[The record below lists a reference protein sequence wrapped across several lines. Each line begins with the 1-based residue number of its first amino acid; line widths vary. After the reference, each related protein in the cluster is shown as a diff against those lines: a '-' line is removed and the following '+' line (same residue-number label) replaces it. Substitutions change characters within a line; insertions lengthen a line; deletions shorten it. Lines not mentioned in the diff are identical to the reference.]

1 MGQPIVQLVTPGVWV
16 TANFKETQLEH
27 IRTGQP
33 VEISADAFPSVK
45 IRGEVETFSVG
56 TGWRLPGRRSPGAQ
70 TGRPPRPQRYRS
82 VRCALGV
89 AAAVSI
95 PKVLQ

>member
-33 VEISADAFPSVK
+33 VEIVRTPF
-45 IRGEVETFSVG
+45 
-56 TGWRLPGRRSPGAQ
+56 RR
-70 TGRPPRPQRYRS
+70 
-82 VRCALGV
+82 
-89 AAAVSI
+89 
-95 PKVLQ
+95 